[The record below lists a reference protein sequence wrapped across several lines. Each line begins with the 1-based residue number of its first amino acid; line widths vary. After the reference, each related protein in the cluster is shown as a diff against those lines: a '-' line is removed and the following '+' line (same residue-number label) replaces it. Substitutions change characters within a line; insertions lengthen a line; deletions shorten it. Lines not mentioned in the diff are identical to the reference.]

1 MKRSLH
7 VVDDSGDPSVQAPR
21 AVVIGDQLV
30 SVIDTGEGRSSVRF
44 VDLLVDAGAAH
55 VDLARDANIDLRI
68 VVRDAPKTPA
78 ARLRVEALEET
89 ADVVLGSARPAFARL
104 FVSTCAR
111 WVNS

>member
-7 VVDDSGDPSVQAPR
+7 VVDDSGDPPVQAPR

>member
-7 VVDDSGDPSVQAPR
+7 VVDDSGDPPVQAPR

-30 SVIDTGEGRSSVRF
+30 SVIDTGERRSSVRF

>member
-1 MKRSLH
+1 LKRSLH

-30 SVIDTGEGRSSVRF
+30 SVIDTGERRSSVRF

>member
-30 SVIDTGEGRSSVRF
+30 SVIDTGERRSSVRF

-78 ARLRVEALEET
+78 ARLRAEALE
-89 ADVVLGSARPAFARL
+89 
-104 FVSTCAR
+104 
-111 WVNS
+111 

>member
-1 MKRSLH
+1 LKRSLH
-7 VVDDSGDPSVQAPR
+7 VVDDSGDPPVQAPR

-44 VDLLVDAGAAH
+44 VDLLVDAGGAH
-55 VDLARDANIDLRI
+55 FDLARDANIDLRI

>member
-1 MKRSLH
+1 LKRSLH
-7 VVDDSGDPSVQAPR
+7 VVDDSGDPPVQAPR

-30 SVIDTGEGRSSVRF
+30 SVIDTGERRSSVRF

>member
-1 MKRSLH
+1 MKRSLP
-7 VVDDSGDPSVQAPR
+7 VVDDSGDPPVQAPR

-55 VDLARDANIDLRI
+55 VDLARYANIDLRI

>member
-1 MKRSLH
+1 LKRSLH
-7 VVDDSGDPSVQAPR
+7 VVDDSGDPPVQAPR